1 MILVDSSV
9 WIDYLRGRRTPQAEK
24 LDALLGSTP
33 LAIGDLILTEVPQG
47 CPTQR
52 QFDQVRELLFGHE
65 KRRTDQTFVDLRAE
79 VSQQIEAL
87 RAEMRQHVDTLTNC
101 LIDLEHTSEKRRL
114 SSISDIGKAIADL
127 GASIQTMGAR
137 KTDE

>member
-1 MILVDSSV
+1 MWNGQAPAGVNENDSQAALPPA
-9 WIDYLRGRRTPQAEK
+9 LR
-24 LDALLGSTP
+24 DAGHEAQPAPVAT
-33 LAIGDLILTEVPQG
+33 ATEAAQH
-47 CPTQR
+47 TI
-52 QFDQVRELLFGHE
+52 DQVRELLFGHE
-65 KRRTDQTFVDLRAE
+65 KRRTDQTFVDLRSE
-79 VSQQIEAL
+79 MSRQIEAL

-114 SSISDIGKAIADL
+114 ASISDIGKAIADL

>member
-1 MILVDSSV
+1 M
-9 WIDYLRGRRTPQAEK
+9 WNGQAQQD
-24 LDALLGSTP
+24 DASARPEENAPAPAAEAAAPAVQNT
-33 LAIGDLILTEVPQG
+33 I
-47 CPTQR
+47 
-52 QFDQVRELLFGHE
+52 DQVRELLFGHE

-79 VSQQIEAL
+79 MNQQMEAM

-114 SSISDIGKAIADL
+114 ASISDIGKAIADL
-127 GASIQTMGAR
+127 GASIQNMGAR